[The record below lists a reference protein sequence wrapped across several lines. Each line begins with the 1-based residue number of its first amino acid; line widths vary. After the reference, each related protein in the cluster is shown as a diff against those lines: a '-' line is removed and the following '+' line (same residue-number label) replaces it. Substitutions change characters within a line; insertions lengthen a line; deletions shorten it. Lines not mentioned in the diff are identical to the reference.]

1 MSDGQS
7 PAPKRSKA
15 EGGLSASLSGGA
27 SSPAPAREGVDV
39 SPQGG
44 QKAKGKQRY
53 TRSIFDRMFDTTDES
68 SDDKCFGDCGG
79 ADHPPLENEFHED
92 ESSDVLGIS
101 GSPGPRPTITPAA
114 ASAGDEQQRGFS
126 PSKNS
131 VAGMQSSSTP
141 GSPSGKCESDGEGRE
156 ELSANKEFGDE
167 FATIL
172 GTDPPLS
179 QFPTPLAKELFEVC
193 TSKARS
199 VREWLLTSAREE
211 AAPCAC
217 PTPLP
222 MWDKADPKKAA
233 TCGRQ
238 QAYIISTIDMQVC
251 RLLLVAHRYNRRQRE

>member
-1 MSDGQS
+1 MFPLRVGKR
-7 PAPKRSKA
+7 PKES
-15 EGGLSASLSGGA
+15 SATEEA
-27 SSPAPAREGVDV
+27 F
-39 SPQGG
+39 
-44 QKAKGKQRY
+44 
-53 TRSIFDRMFDTTDES
+53 SIECFDTTDES
-68 SDDKCFGDCGG
+68 SDDKCLGGSGG
-79 ADHPPLENEFHED
+79 ADHPPLENEFNED

-193 TSKARS
+193 TSKERS

-251 RLLLVAHRYNRRQRE
+251 GLLLVAHRYNRRQRE